1 MSTSAGET
9 AAGERPRVAAVI
21 VNHNTRDELLACL
34 ATLGPAGADEIV
46 VVDSGSTDG
55 SVEAVRADYP
65 EVDVLAL
72 ANLGYGRGANAG
84 VARTSTPTVVVANA
98 DTRFAEGSLTELA
111 GVIARN
117 PEVGAVGPLVR
128 YPDGRHQASAR
139 TFPTLGQA
147 AGHALLGLW
156 WPNNPW
162 TRAYRMSNV
171 DPTAPREVDWL
182 SGCAVA
188 LRREAFDEVQGFDP
202 GYFMFVEDVD
212 LGYRL
217 RQSGWR
223 VRFHPAA
230 EVVHVV
236 GASTAA
242 RRPAMV
248 LAHARSLD
256 RFYGR
261 AYAHGAGRLLRPFVR
276 LGLALWVALVL
287 IWNRLVGARQGRS
300 STGE

>member
-1 MSTSAGET
+1 MSGP
-9 AAGERPRVAAVI
+9 AGERSPGDTPRVAAVV
-21 VNHNTRDELLACL
+21 VNHNTREELLACL
-34 ATLGPAGADEIV
+34 ATLPASGADEIV

-55 SVEAVRADYP
+55 SVAAVREHFPD
-65 EVDVLAL
+65 VQVLAL

-84 VARTSTPTVVVANA
+84 VARTMARTVVVANA
-98 DTRFAEGSLTELA
+98 DTRFAPGSLTELA
-111 GVIARN
+111 RAMESDPGL
-117 PEVGAVGPLVR
+117 GAVGPLVR

-139 TFPTLGQA
+139 TFPSLGQA

-162 TRAYRMSNV
+162 TRAYRMLDV

-188 LRREAFDEVQGFDP
+188 LRREAFDQVEGFDP
-202 GYFMFVEDVD
+202 GYFMYVEDVD

-223 VRFHPAA
+223 VRFHPQA
-230 EVVHVV
+230 EVVHAV
-236 GASTAA
+236 GASTAS

-261 AYAHGAGRLLRPFVR
+261 AYARGAGRLLRPFVR
-276 LGLALWVALVL
+276 LGLAIWVALVL
-287 IWNRLVGARQGRS
+287 VWNRLVGARQGRS